1 MKLCRSRRAVVAAAA
16 TATIVGGAVAC
27 GGESQPTA
35 SQSAASQSADA
46 QKKISVRAGESI
58 QSAVDRAEPGQV
70 IDIAA
75 GTYHESVQI
84 STPRLTLRGAGAGTV
99 ISPSAKGD
107 ENACAK
113 AGKGICV
120 SGTAHKKPS
129 DVTLESLTVAGFKKA
144 GIHATGA
151 DGLQVLRVTARDNKV
166 QGILVE
172 KSVRTVFRDNTAR
185 NNADSGI
192 FLANSMDTEGGA
204 LDTKGAVI
212 EGNKLSENRIGV
224 GLRRVRGVKV
234 ENNQITGNCGGVF
247 VVGDEGVPRGGALT
261 VTHNTVTGNNK
272 YCAASAR
279 LPFIQGTGILLTG
292 VEKTVVTNNDV
303 RDNSGKSP
311 MSGGIVLFGSVV
323 GTSNS
328 DNSIRDNV
336 ARGNKPADLANRDL
350 KGKGNTFVNNT
361 METTEPKQLPN
372 SSPSVAPS
380 TAPSVAPSS

>member
-16 TATIVGGAVAC
+16 TATIMGGAVAC
-27 GGESQPTA
+27 GGESQPT
-35 SQSAASQSADA
+35 ASQSADA

-58 QSAVDRAEPGQV
+58 QAAVDRAQPGQV

-84 STPRLTLRGAGAGTV
+84 STPRLTLRGAGTGTV
-99 ISPSAKGD
+99 ISPGKKGST

-113 AGKGICV
+113 AGEGICV
-120 SGTAHKKPS
+120 TGTAQKKAS
-129 DVTLESLTVAGFKKA
+129 DVTLESLTVTGFKKA
-144 GIHATGA
+144 GIHASQA
-151 DGLQVLRVTARDNKV
+151 DGLQVVRVTARDNKL

-172 KSVRTVFRDNTAR
+172 KSVRTVFRDNTAH
-185 NNADSGI
+185 NNAESGI

-204 LDTKGAVI
+204 LDTQGAVI
-212 EGNKLSENRIGV
+212 EGNTLTENRIGV
-224 GLRRVRGVKV
+224 GLRRVRGVTV
-234 ENNQITGNCGGVF
+234 ENNQINGNCGGVF

-272 YCAASAR
+272 YCAPNAR

-292 VEKTVVTNNDV
+292 VEKTVVTSNDV

-328 DNSIRDNV
+328 DNTVRDNV

-361 METTEPKQLPN
+361 LETTEPKQLPN
-372 SSPSVAPS
+372 SAPGDASDTAQDSSPNAV
-380 TAPSVAPSS
+380 PSS

>member
-27 GGESQPTA
+27 GGGSQPTA
-35 SQSAASQSADA
+35 SQSADA
-46 QKKISVRAGESI
+46 EKKITVRAGESI

-75 GTYHESVQI
+75 GTYQESVQI
-84 STPRLTLRGAGAGTV
+84 STPRLTLRGAGTGTV
-99 ISPSAKGD
+99 IKPSAKRT

-113 AGKGICV
+113 AGEGICV
-120 SGTAHKKPS
+120 TGTAQKNAS
-129 DVTLESLTVAGFKKA
+129 DVTLDSLTVTGFKKA
-144 GIHATGA
+144 GIHASRA
-151 DGLQVLRVTARDNKV
+151 DGLKVLHVTAHDNKL

-172 KSVRTVFRDNTAR
+172 KSVRTVFRDNTAH
-185 NNADSGI
+185 NNAESGI

-204 LDTKGAVI
+204 LETQGAVI
-212 EGNKLSENRIGV
+212 DGNKLTENRIGV
-224 GLRRVRGVKV
+224 GLRRVRGVTV

-272 YCAASAR
+272 YCAPNAR

-303 RDNSGKSP
+303 RDNSGTSP

-328 DNSIRDNV
+328 ENTIRDNV

-361 METTEPKQLPN
+361 LETTEPKQLVD
-372 SSPSVAPS
+372 S
-380 TAPSVAPSS
+380 APSSAPSAAPSS

>member
-16 TATIVGGAVAC
+16 TATIVGGAVGC
-27 GGESQPTA
+27 GGESQTTA
-35 SQSAASQSADA
+35 SSSADA
-46 QKKISVRAGESI
+46 QKISVRAGESI
-58 QSAVDRAEPGQV
+58 QAAVDRAKPGQV

-84 STPRLTLRGAGAGTV
+84 STPRLTLRGAGTGTV
-99 ISPSAKGD
+99 ITPGTNGK

-113 AGKGICV
+113 AGEGICV
-120 SGTAHKKPS
+120 TGTEKKKAS
-129 DVTLESLTVAGFKKA
+129 DVTLEQLTVAGFKKA
-144 GIHATGA
+144 GIHASRA
-151 DGLQVLRVTARDNKV
+151 DGLQVLRVTARDNKL

-172 KSVRTVFRDNTAR
+172 KSVRTVFRDNTAH
-185 NNADSGI
+185 NNAESGI

-204 LDTKGAVI
+204 LDTQGAVI
-212 EGNKLSENRIGV
+212 SDNKLTENRIGV
-224 GLRRVRGVKV
+224 GLRRVRGVTV
-234 ENNQITGNCGGVF
+234 ESNRITGNCGGVF

-272 YCAASAR
+272 YCAPNAR

-292 VEKTVVTNNDV
+292 VEKTVVTNNEV
-303 RDNSGKSP
+303 RDNHGKSP

-328 DNSIRDNV
+328 ENSIRDNV

-350 KGKGNTFVNNT
+350 KGKGNTFADNT
-361 METTEPKQLPN
+361 LDTTEPKQLSN
-372 SSPSVAPS
+372 
-380 TAPSVAPSS
+380 T